1 MQQKSVQK
9 SGNVAVYIVFTALAL
24 IIISFGY
31 FIFSRKNIFNN
42 QTSIPTSEGT
52 SLKPKPLNTEKL
64 SSFANSI
71 EKFNLTQDSYEQ
83 AEITLYNSG
92 RVTSVGEESVSEND
106 RNFTHFLKIDN
117 SEGKELV
124 YRFTQGD
131 IDNMLVILA
140 RQGASGEKIT
150 FSQIVEGDE
159 VNIQQVIDILDNSS
173 EDGYT
178 INVMRR

>member
-1 MQQKSVQK
+1 MQQMSVQK

-31 FIFSRKNIFNN
+31 FIFSRNNIFNN
-42 QTSIPTSEGT
+42 QTSTPSSEG
-52 SLKPKPLNTEKL
+52 SGLKPKSINTEKL

-71 EKFNLTQDSYEQ
+71 EKFNLTQDSYDQ

-92 RVTSVGEESVSEND
+92 VVESVGEDLVSEN
-106 RNFTHFLKIDN
+106 NQTYTHFLKIDN
-117 SEGKELV
+117 SEGSQLV
-124 YRFTQGD
+124 YRFTQGN

-150 FSQIVEGDE
+150 YSQILEGDE
-159 VNIQQVIDILDNSS
+159 VNIQQVIDILENNS
-173 EDGYT
+173 EDVYT